1 MTRPTN
7 NATWIVITPLS
18 GREGLVMRPYST
30 RNATQSLEQ
39 IENPGKPRRDI
50 NGMMHD
56 LTAPQFRKYQSV
68 ISCADFMAPALDGA
82 WVGMT
87 VEVQCAVELS
97 YLTGGTPQRDEVS
110 GSSRTEDG
118 FTIYRPQLIMMV
130 LAIKNSFQEWET
142 KYSWQ
147 ASLAE
152 V

>member
-7 NATWIVITPLS
+7 NATWLLITPLS
-18 GREGLVMRPYST
+18 GREGLVLRPYST
-30 RNATQSLEQ
+30 RNATQTLEQ
-39 IENPGKPRRDI
+39 IDGGGKPRRSI
-50 NGMMHD
+50 NGNMVD

-68 ISCADFMAPALDGA
+68 ISCSDFMAPALDGA
-82 WVGMT
+82 WEGMV
-87 VEVQCAVELS
+87 VEVQCCIELA
-97 YLTGGTPQRDEVS
+97 YVTGGTPQRNEVS

-130 LAIKNSFQEWET
+130 MAIKNAFAEWET

-147 ASLAE
+147 ASLVE